1 MTSATRWLAVV
12 ALALVIVSV
21 PVVLRHLPAEE
32 STISAVALAKKSRGT
47 ADLGWSG
54 EVRSQGALEVPL
66 SGSTFGG
73 VARLL
78 GEQSDLRVWW
88 RDAEHWRVD
97 RTRTSGESDQTRDG
111 ASMLRWTYESN
122 RATFTPYSPVRLPT
136 DTDVVPVALASRLL
150 AGARPSELSRLD
162 SRRVAG
168 RSAAGLR
175 LVPSDDRSTIARVDV
190 WADQSSSLPL
200 RVDVYAEGA
209 PERPVLS
216 TELVTL
222 DLDAPTGATLETDL
236 ARGVDVRRSAAL
248 DEAAGANAFAPF
260 VPPASIADLPRRG
273 QPESF
278 GAVGVYGRGPTAVLA
293 VPLRESV
300 ARGLQ
305 KQLSGSPQANIAG
318 NSTSLEI
325 GPLSVLLTRRQQG
338 NFLLTGT
345 VSPETLGQAA
355 IDLASGVRRTR

>member
-1 MTSATRWLAVV
+1 MRWLAVA
-12 ALALVIVSV
+12 ALALTVVSV

-32 STISAVALAKKSRGT
+32 STISAVALAKRISGT
-47 ADLGWSG
+47 VDLGWSG
-54 EVRSQGALEVPL
+54 EVRSRGALEVPL

-97 RTRTSGESDQTRDG
+97 RTRASGESDLTRDG
-111 ASMLRWTYESN
+111 SSTVRWTYESYT
-122 RATFTPYSPVRLPT
+122 ATFTPYSPVRLPT

-150 AGARPSELSRLD
+150 AGGQPSELSRLD

-175 LVPSDDRSTIARVDV
+175 LVPADDRSTIARVEV
-190 WADQSSSLPL
+190 WADQSSGLPL

-216 TELVTL
+216 TELMAL
-222 DLDAPTGATLETDL
+222 DLDAPSDTILDPDL
-236 ARGVDVRRSAAL
+236 ARGVGLRRSAAL

-273 QPESF
+273 QPGSL

-305 KQLSGSPQANIAG
+305 KQLSSSPQARVAG

-325 GPLSVLLTRRQQG
+325 GPLSVLLTRLEHG

-345 VSPETLGQAA
+345 VSPETLGQAT
-355 IDLASGVRRTR
+355 IDLASGVRRTH